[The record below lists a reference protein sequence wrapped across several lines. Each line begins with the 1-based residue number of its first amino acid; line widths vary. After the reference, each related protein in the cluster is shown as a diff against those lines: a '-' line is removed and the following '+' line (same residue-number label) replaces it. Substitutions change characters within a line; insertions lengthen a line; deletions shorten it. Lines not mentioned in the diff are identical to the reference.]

1 MFPRRATITPVMCM
15 KLFESIFGALSDEA
29 FCLLSGTLK
38 TCCAMLLCSLALLVH
53 TGGLRPDTYSLY
65 RLAADLQSNAAG
77 ILLVGNFA
85 ALLLERHHR

>member
-1 MFPRRATITPVMCM
+1 MVPVMSM
-15 KLFESIFGALSDEA
+15 KLFESIFGSLCDEA

-53 TGGLRPDTYSLY
+53 TGGLHPDTYSLY

-85 ALLLERHHR
+85 ALLLEQRHR